1 MKRNFIWIL
10 SYFNIWFESSINDWV
25 GDICL
30 SKFTRCNISK
40 VLLCFSAYHEL
51 LFAERNYTWI
61 ISLQA
66 FVVVWFYFPKYNNYN
81 TLFYSPWFFY
91 CLNHKLEHFYV
102 TKSWVC
108 SIELYQYTS
117 HFNQRRMNILYGLSI
132 SMRNINSFYHSEN
145 KL

>member
-1 MKRNFIWIL
+1 MTTKWWTIKCNHFCNMYQIFLVDVHFKSYNVELYLIERNCIWIL

-51 LFAERNYTWI
+51 LFAEKKSYLNY
-61 ISLQA
+61 SLQA
-66 FVVVWFYFPKYNNYN
+66 FVVVSFYFPKYNNYN

-91 CLNHKLEHFYV
+91 CLNHKFEYF
-102 TKSWVC
+102 
-108 SIELYQYTS
+108 
-117 HFNQRRMNILYGLSI
+117 
-132 SMRNINSFYHSEN
+132 
-145 KL
+145 